1 MNPNAARINTLGLCL
16 DRCQVPARNMMFA
29 CIHAGGTA
37 DLPAIATAFSPSF
50 EQTSPDTV
58 VFRVDGLQRLHG
70 SPHQIAQA
78 IAERAGPGIN
88 IAIAPTADA
97 AVLAARNF
105 SGITVAPDLSQLDI
119 SALPLT
125 EEMAQVLESWGIYT
139 LDQLAELPENG
150 LAERFGPHGVY
161 LQQLARGAI
170 HRPLKIFQPETTYED
185 RIELDHPASL
195 LEPLLFLIA
204 RLLNDQCARLL
215 SNAMAANEVT
225 IRLELEDHSEH
236 VRILH
241 LPVPMRDSK
250 ALLKLLQMDLEAHP
264 PQAPTVALSLSLK
277 PVHPRTVQTGI
288 FLPVT
293 PAPDKLELTLAR
305 IRGIVGESNVGIPEL
320 RDTHHPHPFRLV
332 PGQPIPN
339 PQSQSSQSLA
349 PNPQHAFRYFRPPLP
364 ATVEL
369 HHNRP
374 ARISA
379 SGIRGT
385 VLNAAG
391 PWRTSGD
398 WWTSTVWNRDEW
410 DIALTN
416 GALYRIY
423 QDPEAHWHIEGSY
436 D

>member
-1 MNPNAARINTLGLCL
+1 
-16 DRCQVPARNMMFA
+16 MMFA
-29 CIHAGGTA
+29 CIHGLSA
-37 DLPAIATAFSPSF
+37 DLPQIAAAFSPSF
-50 EQTSPDTV
+50 EQTAPDTV
-58 VFRVDGLQRLHG
+58 VFRVDGLRRLHG
-70 SPHQIAQA
+70 SPRQIAEAIAQHAGNEIHIA
-78 IAERAGPGIN
+78 IAE
-88 IAIAPTADA
+88 TADA
-97 AVLAARNF
+97 AILAARNF
-105 SGITVAPDLSQLDI
+105 PGVTVAPDLNHLDI

-150 LAERFGPHGVY
+150 LAERFGPQGVY

-185 RIELDHPASL
+185 RIQLDHPVSL

-204 RLLNDQCARLL
+204 RLLNHQCARLL
-215 SNAMAANEVT
+215 SNAMSANEVT
-225 IRLELEDHSEH
+225 IHLELENRTEH
-236 VRILH
+236 IRTLR
-241 LPVPMRDSK
+241 LPVPMRESK
-250 ALLKLLQMDLEAHP
+250 SLLKLLQMDLEAHP
-264 PQAPTVALSLSLK
+264 PTAPTMALALALK

-305 IRGIVGESNVGIPEL
+305 IRGIVGQNNVGIPQL
-320 RDTHHPHPFRLV
+320 RDTHHPQPFELV
-332 PGQPIPN
+332 PGPPTPN
-339 PQSQSSQSLA
+339 SQSRRTS
-349 PNPQHAFRYFRPPLP
+349 QHAFRYFNPPLH
-364 ATVEL
+364 ATIDL
-369 HHNRP
+369 INNRP
-374 ARISA
+374 VRLSA
-379 SGIRGT
+379 PGIHGK

-398 WWTSTVWNRDEW
+398 WWTTTAWNRDEW

-423 QDPEAHWHIEGSY
+423 SNPDWFIEGSY